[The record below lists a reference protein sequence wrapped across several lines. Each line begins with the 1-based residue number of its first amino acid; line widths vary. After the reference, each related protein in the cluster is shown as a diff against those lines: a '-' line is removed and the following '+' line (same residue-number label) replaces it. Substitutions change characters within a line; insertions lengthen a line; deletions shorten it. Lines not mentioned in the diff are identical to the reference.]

1 MGIYRTVLLLV
12 LWCTCLV
19 ASTHAQVPEAVRLLD
34 EGNRLYAEGAFGEA
48 LEAYEAALGQGVVS
62 GALFHNMGN
71 AYYRLDKF
79 GQALRHYEKA
89 HRILGDHPQLLH
101 NLQTVSTQI
110 GTPFSAL
117 PGPFWEAP
125 WKKYVVRQGP
135 MIFFGLGGMLY
146 VIAAILFGHRI
157 WTGIRA
163 AWHRRALAISSSLA
177 LLLILVAFGVSLDA
191 AGDHRAV
198 VIVREAP
205 LMGSP
210 DAEAETEIAV
220 PEGVIVDVLSTQE
233 DWAEIRLPNGVTG
246 FLPRLAVG
254 RI

>member
-1 MGIYRTVLLLV
+1 MGTCRALLMRV
-12 LWCTCLV
+12 LWCMCLV
-19 ASTHAQVPEAVRLLD
+19 ASAHAQAPEAVRLLD

-48 LEAYEAALGQGVVS
+48 LEAYEAALGQGIVS

-89 HRILGDHPQLLH
+89 HRILGDDPQLLH
-101 NLQTVSTQI
+101 NLQTVGARI

-125 WKKYVVRQGP
+125 WKKYAVRQGP
-135 MIFFGLGGMLY
+135 MLFFGLGGLLY

-163 AWHRRALAISSSLA
+163 AWHRRALAVSSGLGV
-177 LLLILVAFGVSLDA
+177 LLIVVAFGVSLDA
-191 AGDHRAV
+191 AGDYRAV
-198 VIVREAP
+198 VIAREAP

-210 DAEAETEIAV
+210 GAEAEAEVTV
-220 PEGVIVDVLSTQE
+220 PEGVIVDVLSTQG
-233 DWAEIRLPNGVTG
+233 DWAEVRLPNGVTG
-246 FLPRLAVG
+246 FLPRPAVG
-254 RI
+254 KI